1 MIMSPRSG
9 GRCRWPA
16 LGDFPA
22 FRRDPLGFLADV
34 ARHGGHLARFR
45 LGMRPYVLVS
55 EPHLIE
61 EVLVRQHASFV
72 KIPGLQLS
80 ERIMGQGLLTS
91 EGTAWRRQRQA
102 VQPAFHREH
111 LRRYGTLISQTA
123 LQHVGQWP
131 RHTVMDASRLMARLA
146 FDVACRTLL
155 GTDMA
160 AHAVAV
166 TRALNRAMADF
177 DRRSRSFLALPP
189 SCPTAANRALEHAA
203 QRLDDVVDAIMEE
216 SRSNGA
222 AGQDVVSTL
231 LRAKGVDGAPLS
243 HREVRDGVMTILLAG
258 HETTADALA
267 WSLFLLSR
275 HPGVRERMEA
285 EERAVLGGRPAEA
298 EDLRRLP
305 YTQAVFRETL
315 RLYPPAWAI
324 GRRSTEPFVLGG
336 ERFSRGTHLLMSQWV
351 VHRDEALFWQAK
363 DYRPERWLDEAW
375 VESLP
380 RFAYFPFGGGP
391 RGCIGS
397 DFAQMEGPLV
407 LAAIWQRV
415 RFVMDGPDPEPFAS
429 VTLRMRRGLAMRIVD
444 R

>member
-1 MIMSPRSG
+1 MSPSIR
-9 GRCRWPA
+9 GRRRWPA
-16 LGDFPA
+16 LGDFPS
-22 FRRDPLGFLADV
+22 FRRDPLGLLTETARV
-34 ARHGGHLARFR
+34 AGPLARLR
-45 LGMRPYVLVS
+45 LGWRSYVLVS
-55 EPHLIE
+55 DPHLIE
-61 EVLVRQHASFV
+61 EVLVRQNASFV

-91 EGTAWRRQRQA
+91 EGAAWRRQRQA

-111 LRRYGTLISQTA
+111 LRRYGALIAETA
-123 LQHVGQWP
+123 LEHVGRWP
-131 RHTVMDASRLMARLA
+131 RQRRTDASRLMARLA
-146 FDVACRTLL
+146 FDIACRTLL
-155 GTDMA
+155 GTDMT
-160 AHAVAV
+160 AHAAAV
-166 TRALNRAMADF
+166 TRALDEAMADF
-177 DRRSRSFLALPP
+177 DRRSRTFLALPP
-189 SCPTAANRALEHAA
+189 AWPTPANRALEHAA
-203 QRLDDVVDAIMEE
+203 RRLEVVVDAIVER

-231 LRAKGVDGAPLS
+231 LRARGGDGAPLS
-243 HREVRDGVMTILLAG
+243 RREVRDGVMTILLAG

-275 HPGVRERMEA
+275 HPGVRERMDA
-285 EERAVLGGRPAEA
+285 EEREVLGGRPAET

-324 GRRSTEPFVLGG
+324 GRRSTEPFSLGG
-336 ERFSRGTHLLMSQWV
+336 ERFPRGTPLLMSQWV

-375 VESLP
+375 VKRLP

-391 RGCIGS
+391 RGCLGS
-397 DFAQMEGPLV
+397 DFALMEGPLV

-415 RFVMDGPDPEPFAS
+415 RFVMDGPDPEPFPS
-429 VTLRMRRGLAMRIVD
+429 VTLRTRRGVPMRIID
-444 R
+444 C